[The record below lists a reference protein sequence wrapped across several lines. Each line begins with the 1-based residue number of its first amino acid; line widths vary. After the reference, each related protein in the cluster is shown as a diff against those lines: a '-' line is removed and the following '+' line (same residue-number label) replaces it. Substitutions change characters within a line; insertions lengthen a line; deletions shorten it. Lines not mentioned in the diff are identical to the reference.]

1 MSTADSHPD
10 RSTLVEQNIEVL
22 NNSGD
27 VWLEER
33 VVLIPDELRIGGGRK
48 LDFGVADSLRQL
60 RHRGDGDGFQ
70 EQKLL

>member
-1 MSTADSHPD
+1 M
-10 RSTLVEQNIEVL
+10 
-22 NNSGD
+22 
-27 VWLEER
+27 EER

-70 EQKLL
+70 EQKML